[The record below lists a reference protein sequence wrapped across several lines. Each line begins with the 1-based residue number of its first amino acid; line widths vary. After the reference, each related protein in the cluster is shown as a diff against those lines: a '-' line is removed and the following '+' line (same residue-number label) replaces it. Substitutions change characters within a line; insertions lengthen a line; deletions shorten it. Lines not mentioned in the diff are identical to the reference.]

1 MDAICP
7 LDGRYAAALA
17 PLAACFSERALVQA
31 RIDVELRYLE
41 ALTARGLFPDL
52 SVEER
57 ARVAVARGPLSDDD
71 FAVVKAIEARTRHD
85 VKAVEIFLRER
96 LALRHPGALHFGLTS
111 EDLNNLA
118 WSSLFLRF
126 RDGHQRPLLGRL
138 ILALAGLAERWAF
151 VPFPAHTHGQPAS
164 PTTAGKELAVFAWRL
179 LRLWRALG
187 AHRFRGK
194 LAGATG
200 NYAAMLA
207 AFPDHDWPGLAREL
221 VTALGLDHAPVV
233 TQIEDHDAWAAWFD
247 LSRAVN
253 NVVLDLDRDLWE
265 YISRDLFRQRAAPGQ
280 VGSSTMPHKINPIR
294 FENSE
299 GNLEL
304 ANAQLG
310 LLSDKLCRSRMQ
322 RDLSDSTVQRNVGV
336 AMAHS
341 WLAWSETLG
350 GLARVELDEARCRAA
365 LEAHPELLAEPI
377 QTVLRAEGVED
388 PYEILR
394 QATQGRRVERAD
406 LLALIE
412 AQPISEG
419 ARARLRGLQI
429 TDLCGLAATLALDVV
444 RAVRAE
450 VQP

>member
-1 MDAICP
+1 MDPISP
-7 LDGRYAAALA
+7 LDGRYAERLA
-17 PLAACFSERALVQA
+17 PLAACFSERALMQA
-31 RIDVELRYLE
+31 RIEVELRYLE
-41 ALTARGLFPDL
+41 ALGARGLFPALDA
-52 SVEER
+52 EECRRVQAAR
-57 ARVAVARGPLSDDD
+57 APLSDVD
-71 FAVVKAIEARTRHD
+71 FAAIRAIEARTHHD
-85 VKAVEIFLRER
+85 VKAVELFLRER

-111 EDLNNLA
+111 EDVNNLA
-118 WSSLFLRF
+118 WTSLFLRF
-126 RDGHQRPLLGRL
+126 RDEHQRPLLGRL
-138 ILALAGLAERWAF
+138 ILALADLAERWAA

-164 PTTAGKELAVFAWRL
+164 PTTAGKELAVFAGRL

-200 NYAAMLA
+200 TYAAMLA

-221 VTALGLDHAPVV
+221 ATSFGLDHSPCV
-233 TQIEDHDAWAAWFD
+233 TQIEDRDAWATWFD
-247 LSRAVN
+247 LTRAVN

-265 YISRDLFRQRAAPGQ
+265 YISRDLLRQRALPGQ

-299 GNLEL
+299 GNLEW
-304 ANAQLG
+304 ANAQLA

-350 GLARVELDEARCRAA
+350 GLGRIELDADRCLAV
-365 LEAHPELLAEPI
+365 LESHPELLAESI
-377 QTVLRAEGVED
+377 QTVLRAEGVAD

-394 QATQGRRVERAD
+394 QATQGRRVTQAE
-406 LLALIE
+406 LTALVE
-412 AQPISEG
+412 GLPICTA
-419 ARARLRGLQI
+419 ARARIEVLRVAGM
-429 TDLCGLAATLALDVV
+429 TGLAADLAHEVV

-450 VQP
+450 VRP